1 MASYGTLRALSEAL
15 YNATA
20 EVIRLSGEISK
31 LKAIHKKLKEKST
44 AIDYV
49 VTLSENIAG
58 EKYDDE
64 KEQEKKIWTL

>member
-31 LKAIHKKLKEKST
+31 LKAIHKKLKEKSQ
-44 AIDYV
+44 ALFVREEWIID
-49 VTLSENIAG
+49 
-58 EKYDDE
+58 
-64 KEQEKKIWTL
+64 